1 MVFSS
6 LLFLFLFLP
15 AVLLLYLI
23 APKKGKNLV
32 LFFMSLIFYAWG
44 EPIYIT
50 LMLFSTVLDYTN
62 GILVDKFLNE
72 GKKKPAQ
79 IALLVSIVVNLGLLG
94 FFKYSGLD
102 LPLPIGISFYTFQTM
117 SYTIDVYRRKVE
129 VQKNI
134 IDFGTYVTL
143 FPQLIAGPIVRYET
157 VAKELSHRTVT
168 NGMIAEGIRQF
179 LMGLGKKVLLANQIG
194 SLWEHY
200 QVQIGGELSVFGA
213 WIGMSAFAFQIYF
226 DFSGYSDMAIGLGK
240 LFGFHFPENFHY
252 PYEATSMTDFWRRWH
267 MTLGTWFREY
277 VYIPLGGNRQGIKK
291 QIRNI
296 AIVWLLTGIW
306 HGASLNFMYWGIYF
320 GVLLILEKLFY
331 GSYLEKAPRV
341 IRHLY
346 GILLIWIGWAI
357 FAIEDF
363 SCYLGGVMNIEK
375 EISLKNELHIC
386 KAYLSIIQLRYED
399 KMSYSIQID
408 KALED
413 LKIPSLTIQ
422 PLVENSVKYGCET
435 KRGNTDISI
444 SVSATGESCI
454 ITVLDTGSG
463 MSSDTLSALQ
473 KKLHMIRN
481 EKQISSEET
490 QLNNIGLAN
499 ICRRLFLK
507 YGSSADL
514 TIRSSDA
521 GTVVV
526 VTLPVNK

>member
-331 GSYLEKAPRV
+331 GNYLEKAPKV

-357 FAIEDF
+357 FAIEDEKKIGIF
-363 SCYLGGVMNIEK
+363 LKSMFGLSDNGWFTQNDCYQL
-375 EISLKNELHIC
+375 ISYGMLFVLLIIGCTSYPKKAWQWIKRKVGEDSNTLFLVEQLFLVFVFVLSV
-386 KAYLSIIQLRYED
+386 AYLVD
-399 KMSYSIQID
+399 
-408 KALED
+408 
-413 LKIPSLTIQ
+413 
-422 PLVENSVKYGCET
+422 
-435 KRGNTDISI
+435 
-444 SVSATGESCI
+444 ATY
-454 ITVLDTGSG
+454 
-463 MSSDTLSALQ
+463 
-473 KKLHMIRN
+473 N
-481 EKQISSEET
+481 P
-490 QLNNIGLAN
+490 
-499 ICRRLFLK
+499 FL
-507 YGSSADL
+507 YF
-514 TIRSSDA
+514 RF
-521 GTVVV
+521 
-526 VTLPVNK
+526 